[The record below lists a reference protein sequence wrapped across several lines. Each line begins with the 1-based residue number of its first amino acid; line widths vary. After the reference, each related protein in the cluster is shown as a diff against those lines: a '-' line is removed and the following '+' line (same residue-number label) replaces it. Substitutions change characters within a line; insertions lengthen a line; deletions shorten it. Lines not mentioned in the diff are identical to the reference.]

1 MVING
6 SLVYIRKRGDET
18 VRIIISNC
26 IEIQEPTKDIKDFCK
41 KELTYRNPQ
50 YEKMRNMQFY
60 VGGMSKEIKLYN
72 EYNGSLYLPVGFFN
86 TLYNY
91 HPITSDYIDCSV
103 VKKANIK
110 SNIKLRDYQEL
121 ATPSIQKYF
130 SGIFILPCG
139 LRSW

>member
-1 MVING
+1 M
-6 SLVYIRKRGDET
+6 
-18 VRIIISNC
+18 RIIISNC
-26 IEIQEPTKDIKDFCK
+26 IEIQEPTKDIRDFCI
-41 KELTYRNPQ
+41 KELTYDNPQ
-50 YEKMRNMQFY
+50 YKKMQNMNFY
-60 VGGMSKEIKLYN
+60 VGGMSKKIRLYS
-72 EYNGSLYLPVGFFN
+72 EYNDNLYLPVGFFN
-86 TLYNY
+86 KLYNY

-139 LRSW
+139 LRSWQN